1 LNFGER
7 FARHPLVFAKRR
19 QVIEIGPVALRSFAA
34 GCKKVQ
40 KSAANGE
47 KSLGTRSQRARTD
60 AEN

>member
-1 LNFGER
+1 
-7 FARHPLVFAKRR
+7 
-19 QVIEIGPVALRSFAA
+19 VIEIGPVALRSFAA